1 MFFQR
6 TLKKEI
12 SCVGIGLHSGVRV
25 KLVMRPAPAGH
36 GIKLQR
42 VEAGQVLATIP
53 ALSAYVVDTSMA
65 TTLGCDGVTIG
76 TVEHLLSALTGLGVD
91 NVLVEVHGPEVPIM
105 DGSANPFVYLIKT
118 AGIRRQ
124 VEPKYFLR
132 MLGTVTVSEG
142 DKWARLGPQPPFSE
156 SSLSIISH
164 ISFDHP
170 LIGFQ
175 SFNFS
180 FSAAVYDR
188 QISRA
193 RTFGFLQ
200 EVEWLKSRNLALG
213 GSLDNAIVLDDY
225 AVMNED
231 GLRFPDEFARHKVLD
246 CFGDITLLG
255 LPLIGVLEAHKTG
268 HALNHKL
275 VEAVL
280 SREDA
285 WEKVTAAEWPEDQPQ
300 PLLHPSPAAP
310 LPEGVSFSG

>member
-12 SCVGIGLHSGVRV
+12 SCVGIGLHSGVKV
-25 KLVMRPAPAGH
+25 KLVLKPAAPGH

-42 VEAGQVLATIP
+42 IQSGKVLTTIP
-53 ALSAYVVDTSMA
+53 ALSEYVVDTSLA
-65 TTLGCDGVTIG
+65 TSLGCDGHSIG
-76 TVEHLLSALTGLGVD
+76 TVEHLLSAFSGLGVD

-118 AGIRRQ
+118 AGIRRL
-124 VEPKYFLR
+124 VEPKHFLK
-132 MLGTVTVSEG
+132 MKDTVTVSEG
-142 DKWARLGPQPPFSE
+142 DKWARLGPQPPFSDNT
-156 SSLSIISH
+156 LSIISH

-170 LIGFQ
+170 LIGSQ

-180 FSAAVYDR
+180 FSDAVYDR

-193 RTFGFLQ
+193 RTFGFLH

-246 CFGDITLLG
+246 CFGDIALMG
-255 LPLIGVLEAHKTG
+255 MPVIGVLEAHKTG

-280 SREDA
+280 ACEHA
-285 WEKVTAAEWPEDQPQ
+285 WERGTAAEWPSEWSEDQIQQ
-300 PLLHPSPAAP
+300 PPSAI
-310 LPEGVSFSG
+310 LPVS